1 MSSRTLRFLVAGL
14 VLAFVSA
21 SAWAAGITTSVIVE
35 LQGEPGA
42 VWRAR
47 QLKQGATVSDA
58 ALAAYRA
65 QLTAAQNSVLTRI
78 VAAGIPAT
86 LATVSVPGA
95 SGAPTAVQRRYTLVY
110 NGFTLSI
117 APADVARLRGVSGV
131 KNVHRVRHPTIA
143 LDRSV
148 PFIRAPE
155 LYGGVAELNPFDDL
169 REGYEGQGIVM
180 SVIDSGI
187 EWQHEMFG
195 GDPTPPR
202 LGLAPALPL
211 VPTNKKVIYSL
222 PMMDWVVE
230 DGIGH
235 GTHVATTAV
244 GYLGFE
250 PGGDGVPTTA
260 DDVPVHGVAPQA
272 KLMSYKVCSDTLFAA
287 NVAGSVL
294 GVGLIGECLGD
305 IVLALEDSVSPR
317 TLTGFPKPVAHV
329 INMSLGSTFGQPDD
343 PTAAAASNAAL
354 MGAIVVAAAGN
365 SGDVPG
371 IVGSPSVGT
380 HVISIGNATDPGSG
394 ANWFVDAG
402 TRSDIVTFPMAGTPP
417 PPAGGLSSQFCYV
430 ADSLSAADYPA
441 GAAGRIALV
450 RFGHA
455 VGLFGEIANNAAL
468 AGAVAVLFIDDENEN
483 ATAVKSTIPATIIK
497 EADAAYLLSLIGPNP
512 QHGDVSAGTIT
523 LKGAVGQFR
532 TAMNGSSSRGPVI
545 GLGQVKPDLSAPGT
559 NILAG
564 VPPTSVIGAITTDD
578 GLTYGTISGTSM
590 ASPHAA
596 GAAAQIKQANPTW
609 TPDMVRTA
617 MINTATPMRD
627 AAGVPDS
634 FGPQNPKV
642 HAQGG
647 GYIDVFR
654 AARAKA
660 LMGVAGDGIA
670 VPGILGSHSFGAA
683 PVINNQCGNSR
694 SVQVTV
700 RDVRGTGGTYNLSIA
715 NNRELSHAGVSAT
728 VSPASVSVPAG
739 GAATFIARIS
749 VDGAVVT
756 EEPQLDVQWFVV
768 ADRADGSERL
778 SMPFFYRA
786 APSAPAG
793 SGGTRVETEVREGTL
808 GLGSAAAG
816 QGEQS
821 VDVPVEVAG
830 GTFRLAGLL
839 ESDEVTNAGYPDLD
853 LELYDPNGNLID
865 SSGVPGGVESVDV
878 AVTIPGT
885 YVFRV
890 INYVNAGGS
899 FTLTVDKHI
908 GADVGAATLAAIATE
923 YTEQD
928 GDRVDF
934 DGSFTLAWTGVGGET
949 GYRVERSAG
958 GGAWT
963 EIARVDGAT
972 ATLALSGLPD
982 GQYAFRVR
990 SEFPGALCTYIEQP
1004 GNTQAV
1010 QVDHRTA
1017 FTATGVSV
1025 QVVRADLAN
1034 GVFEVDAVLVNESA
1048 ETLLNPVSLEIVGID
1063 ASTGDVRVINADNN
1077 RGGTSEA
1084 DAAAFSYAG
1093 PVLGEDLT
1101 PGETSWSR
1109 TLRFADPSN
1118 VLFDFQARVNGYRK
1132 P

>member
-1 MSSRTLRFLVAGL
+1 MPHMIRSLLAGL
-14 VLAFVSA
+14 ALAFVGGA
-21 SAWAAGITTSVIVE
+21 AWAATTTSVIVE

-42 VWRAR
+42 VWKAR
-47 QLKQGATVSDA
+47 QTQQGATVSDA

-65 QLTAAQNSVLTRI
+65 QLTTAQNQVITRI
-78 VAAGIPAT
+78 AAAGIPAAV
-86 LATVSVPGA
+86 ATVTVPGA
-95 SGAPTAVQRRYTLVY
+95 TGLPTAVQRRYTLVY
-110 NGFTLSI
+110 NGFTLTVP
-117 APADVARLRGVSGV
+117 PADVARLRGVAGV
-131 KNVHRVRHPTIA
+131 KDVHRVRLPRID

-155 LYGGVAELNPFDDL
+155 LYGGVPELNPFDDL
-169 REGYEGQGIVM
+169 REGYEGQGIVI
-180 SVIDSGI
+180 SVIDSGV

-195 GDPTPPR
+195 SDLTPPR
-202 LGLAPALPL
+202 LGLAPANPL
-211 VPTNKKVIYSL
+211 VPTNKKIVYNL

-235 GTHVATTAV
+235 GTHVATTAA

-287 NVAGSVL
+287 NVAGSVV

-317 TLTGFPKPVAHV
+317 TLTGFPKPVAQV

-371 IVGSPSVGT
+371 VVGSPSVGT
-380 HVISIGNATDPGSG
+380 HVISVGNATDPGSA

-402 TRSDIVTFPMAGTPP
+402 ARTDIVTFPMAGTPS
-417 PPAGGLSSQFCYV
+417 PAPGGISQPFVYV
-430 ADSLSAADYPA
+430 KDSLTAADYPA
-441 GAAGRIALV
+441 AVTGRIALIENGAV
-450 RFGHA
+450 
-455 VGLFGEIANNAAL
+455 VGLFAEFANNAAL
-468 AGAVAVLFIDDENEN
+468 AGAVAALLIGDTEN
-483 ATAVKSTIPATIIK
+483 ATAVKATIPAAIIK
-497 EADAAYLLSLIGPNP
+497 PDDAQYLLSLIGPNP
-512 QHGDVSAGTIT
+512 QHGDVSPAAIT
-523 LKGAVGQFR
+523 LKGAVGQFL

-590 ASPHAA
+590 ASPHVA
-596 GAAAQIKQANPTW
+596 GAAAQVKQANPTW

-617 MINTATPMRD
+617 LINTSTPMRD
-627 AAGVPDS
+627 AAGVPDT
-634 FGPQNPKV
+634 FGTQNPKI

-647 GYIDVFR
+647 GYVDVLR

-670 VPGILGSHSFGAA
+670 APGILGSHSFGAS
-683 PVINNQCGNSR
+683 PVINNQCTNSQ
-694 SVQVTV
+694 SVQVTI
-700 RDVRGTGGTYNLSIA
+700 RDLRGAGGVYTLSVA
-715 NNRELSHAGVSAT
+715 DNRELSHAGVSAS
-728 VSPASVSVPAG
+728 VSPSSVSVPAG
-739 GAATFIARIS
+739 GSATFTATVT

-756 EEPQLDVQWFVV
+756 EEPQLDIQWFVV
-768 ADRADGSERL
+768 ADRTDGSERL

-793 SGGTRVETEVREGTL
+793 SGGTRVETEIREGTL
-808 GLGSAAAG
+808 GLGSSAAG

-853 LELYDPNGNLID
+853 LELYDPSGNLID

-878 AVTIPGT
+878 AVTVPGT
-885 YVFRV
+885 YIFRV
-890 INYVNAGGS
+890 INFINAGGS

-908 GADVGAATLAAIATE
+908 GASVGAAALAAIATE
-923 YTEQD
+923 YTEQA

-963 EIARVDGAT
+963 EIAHLDGAT
-972 ATLALSGLPD
+972 TTLAVSGLSD

-1010 QVDHRTA
+1010 QVDHRVEFVA
-1017 FTATGVSV
+1017 ENVD
-1025 QVVRADLAN
+1025 VVVTEASLQN
-1034 GVFEVDAVLVNESA
+1034 GVFEALTVLTNNSA
-1048 ETLLNPVSLEIVGID
+1048 TALLNPVSLEIIGID
-1063 ASTGDVRVINADNN
+1063 SPTGDVRVINADNN
-1077 RGGTSEA
+1077 GGGTSPA
-1084 DAAAFSYAG
+1084 DVAIFSYAG
-1093 PVLGEDLT
+1093 PVLGEELS
-1101 PGETSWSR
+1101 PGETSWAR
-1109 TLRFADPSN
+1109 MLRFADPSN
-1118 VLFDFQARVNGYRK
+1118 VLFSFEARVRAYRR